1 MLSSGDLEGIL
12 IYFPINEETR
22 GGMRAKWAAR
32 ASSCKYSV
40 NSAEKVL
47 HFCGFGVY
55 ISERF

>member
-22 GGMRAKWAAR
+22 GGIGAKHDAN
-32 ASSCKYSV
+32 ASNCKYFV

-55 ISERF
+55 INERF